1 MMTGFRKTKE
11 EKLLADLTAELE
23 AAARQEGMKKPQS
36 KVDRY
41 LKIAAI
47 TLAAGSAMLPF
58 ITYLQRADLGAPE
71 KAERKII
78 DPLDRSEQKT
88 VRRFPSFRPSEQ
100 VAPNADVDD
109 TMTGSVMS
117 NGKGLPGTGAGGDG
131 EGGEGQAMPKPV
143 FALREV
149 VGGMAMIEDT
159 SGYWFV
165 EKGSLLPDGSRLVS
179 IGRGAGTW
187 QLTTSSGDVIQK
199 TP

>member
-11 EKLLADLTAELE
+11 EKLLADLTADVE

-47 TLAAGSAMLPF
+47 ALAAGSAMLPF